1 MRGRNGGEKKS
12 LRGEGP
18 IKRGPFPSKECAQ
31 RWRKM
36 KEVKEK
42 LLSILSKDRFFSHSK
57 RRTNREAG
65 WGFGLKEGED

>member
-1 MRGRNGGEKKS
+1 MREWRGAKS

-36 KEVKEK
+36 KEVKKEK
-42 LLSILSKDRFFSHSK
+42 KRTLFILSKDRFFSYSK
-57 RRTNREAG
+57 RKANKEAG
-65 WGFGLKEGED
+65 WGLD